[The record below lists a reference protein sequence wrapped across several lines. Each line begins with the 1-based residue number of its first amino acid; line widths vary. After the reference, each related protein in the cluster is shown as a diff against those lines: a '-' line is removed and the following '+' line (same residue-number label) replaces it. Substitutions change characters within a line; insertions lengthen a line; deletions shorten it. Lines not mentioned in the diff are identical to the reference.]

1 MARDRSCFSHLMPT
15 HGSWVHVIYLKNV
28 ATILL
33 HSGISTAYTVVKVV
47 FGVGREY
54 DNFRSRSL
62 QQPIVI
68 ITPRS
73 FKNNFSF
80 KIRIKYLFQNHIN
93 TISFPFKTQINMI
106 SFLFQIYFFSKIIIF
121 SNIYILNP
129 IALKQNF

>member
-1 MARDRSCFSHLMPT
+1 MPT
-15 HGSWVHVIYLKNV
+15 NGSWVHIFTSKERRPHPTSFWN
-28 ATILL
+28 L
-33 HSGISTAYTVVKVV
+33 HAYTAVKVV

-106 SFLFQIYFFSKIIIF
+106 SFLFQIYFFSKIIPLLKFIIPRNQIF
-121 SNIYILNP
+121 EL
-129 IALKQNF
+129 